1 VLVRAIV
8 LRVFILKLIL
18 MKFLFFMIPAVL
30 LFTACEKDGS
40 LKEVPLTTF
49 EDSLSYAFGSLTGDD
64 LKGRGVSLNGEIF
77 GQAVEAEANGTAT
90 MTEDAMFACFGSFSK
105 ELQTAGGKYAE
116 GAKPTVNIDTLS
128 YAIGKNLGS
137 QLKEGGVKINSA
149 AAVMGLNQAYAATEA
164 KPAKMDKAACEK
176 IMQTY
181 SLKERQKQM
190 DANTA
195 AVQPNVEAGKAF
207 LAENATKEGVKTTA
221 SGLQYKVLTEGKG
234 KKPAATDKVKVH
246 YEGRLLDG
254 TVFDSS
260 YKRGEPISFPLS
272 GVIPGWTEGV
282 QLMGTGSKYQFYI
295 PQELAYGL
303 QGSPPTISGGSTLI
317 FDVELLGIE

>member
-1 VLVRAIV
+1 
-8 LRVFILKLIL
+8 
-18 MKFLFFMIPAVL
+18 MKCLFFVIPAVL
-30 LFTACEKDGS
+30 LFSAYGKSGTFKEAKLNS
-40 LKEVPLTTF
+40 LVAKEITLVTF
-49 EDSLSYAFGSLTGDD
+49 EDSLSYAFGSLTGDN
-64 LKGRGVSLNGEIF
+64 LEGLGVFLNGEIF
-77 GQAVEAEANGTAT
+77 GHAIEAEANGTAT
-90 MTEDAMFACFGSFSK
+90 MTDDAMYACFASIRK
-105 ELQTAGGKYAE
+105 ELRAAGGIYE
-116 GAKPTVNIDTLS
+116 DGAKPSVNMDTLS
-128 YAIGKNLGS
+128 YAIGKELS
-137 QLKEGGVKINSA
+137 ARLKIGGVKINSA
-149 AAVMGLNQAYAATEA
+149 AAVTGLNEAYSATEA
-164 KPAKMDKAACEK
+164 KPAKLDKATCEK
-176 IMQTY
+176 IIETY
-181 SLKERQKQM
+181 SIKERQRQM
-190 DANTA
+190 DASSA
-195 AVQPNVEAGKAF
+195 AVQPNLEAGKAF

-303 QGSPPTISGGSTLI
+303 QGSPPTIPGGSTLI